1 MVFPCRKRL
10 LFHIKRT
17 AGNTNEQSFTCSA
30 LLCSAVSVLHRKS
43 ACQVLFHGVHLLLPN
58 KAQKRLTASSLMLAT
73 GYHCGFCRF
82 RPFWLC
88 VPAFRR
94 VCLSLRHCAWVLNYF
109 IISCIGV
116 QLVWYTIRA
125 IKMILYAA
133 IWWISPFLFVRFVST
148 CANSVQIYILY
159 VSAKMTGKSIW
170 SCGALV
176 K

>member
-1 MVFPCRKRL
+1 MATHDLKAFWY
-10 LFHIKRT
+10 LFWT
-17 AGNTNEQSFTCSA
+17 AQKGRVLPA
-30 LLCSAVSVLHRKS
+30 LLCSAVSVLHRES
-43 ACQVLFHGVHLLLPN
+43 VCQVLFHGVHLLLPN

-73 GYHCGFCRF
+73 GCHCSFRRF

-88 VPAFRR
+88 VPVFRR
-94 VCLSLRHCAWVLNYF
+94 VCLFLRHCAWILNYCT
-109 IISCIGV
+109 IICIGV
-116 QLVWYTIRA
+116 QRDSYTIRA
-125 IKMILYAA
+125 IKMIWYAA
-133 IWWISPFLFVRFVST
+133 IWWISPFLFVRFVNT